1 MSRLKKQ
8 PGESLQ
14 QWVNRVTTKKPRYRL
29 DDTDVIAIGLVFFCL
44 VCIGIIEMVS

>member
-14 QWVNRVTTKKPRYRL
+14 EWVDRVTIKKPRYRL
-29 DDTDVIAIGLVFFCL
+29 DDTDLIAIGLVLFCL